1 MKKVVL
7 DTNIVI
13 SSAISANGNPASIME
28 LVSKRAIQAYY
39 NSEILDEY
47 KRVLA
52 YERLKIEPEKQVE
65 IIEKIKEVS
74 IFIEPKASN
83 IPLPDE
89 SDRIFY
95 DTAQAAEAIL
105 IKGNIK
111 HYPCEFFIMT
121 PADYWQKLIMES
133 DSD

>member
-13 SSAISANGNPASIME
+13 SSAISAGGNPSAIME
-28 LVSKRAIQAYY
+28 LASAMLIQVYY
-39 NSEILDEY
+39 NDEILDEY

-52 YERLKIEPEKQVE
+52 YERLKIEREKQEE
-65 IIEKIKEVS
+65 IIEKIIS
-74 IFIEPKASN
+74 IGTFIKPKSSS
-83 IPLPDE
+83 ISLPDE

-105 IKGNIK
+105 VTGNIK
-111 HYPCEFFIMT
+111 HYPSESFIMS
-121 PADYWQKLIMES
+121 PADYCQRLIES
-133 DSD
+133 GR

>member
-13 SSAISANGNPASIME
+13 SSAISASGNPAAIME
-28 LVSKRAIQAYY
+28 LASDMLIQIYY
-39 NSEILDEY
+39 NNEILDEY

-52 YERLKIEPEKQVE
+52 YEKLKIEREKQEE
-65 IIEKIKEVS
+65 IIEKIMNIGTLIQSK
-74 IFIEPKASN
+74 KSN

-95 DTAQAAEAIL
+95 DTAQTAEAIL
-105 IKGNIK
+105 VTGNIK
-111 HYPCEFFIMT
+111 HYPNEPFIMT
-121 PADYWQKLIMES
+121 PASYCQKLALNEI
-133 DSD
+133 